1 MGMLATLKREY
12 TYISALGRVNKWV
25 KGLNGE
31 ATTLLPDD
39 FEAVCDQY
47 GSRPAIIFEDKEWSY
62 NQLDNRANRYAHWG
76 RSIGLQAGDV
86 VSLFMQNRPDYIAA
100 WYGLTKIGAVVALIN
115 HNLQGP
121 SLLHCITIAKSKA
134 VIVGHEII
142 DLWSTI
148 DGQTGDM
155 AIWVG
160 GGLFPGAG
168 DLDRSLNAQP
178 SARPS
183 RAHRETLR
191 AKDPCLYVYTS
202 GTTGNPKAATLSHM
216 RVQGMS
222 RSFIGATR
230 TKHTDR
236 VYVPLPLYHGTGGIC
251 GVGICLNTGAALV
264 LRRKF
269 SATNFWDDIVD
280 NKCTVFVYIGELFR
294 YLISAP
300 VHPKERQHIIKSC
313 FGNGLR
319 LDVWSKAEERFGIP
333 LIAEFYGST
342 EGNVSFINVDGKLGA
357 VGRIPKY
364 AKKRFNSELVRF
376 DIETEQPIRGA
387 DGLCQLCEPDEV
399 GEAIGRIDSAS
410 ARGRFEGYANDKSA
424 SDKKLLRNV
433 LEEGDLWFRTG
444 DLLKQDS
451 DGYFYF
457 VDRIGDTYRW
467 KSENVSTNEV
477 SEALGIFE
485 GIEQANVY
493 GVDVPHA
500 DGRAGM
506 AVIVAHGPVD
516 MQALSSHVKGQLP
529 SYAVPVFLRFKS
541 EVEVT
546 GTFKYRK
553 VELVQ
558 EGFDPNSIPDPMFWM
573 NSTTK
578 QYEPLTPEV
587 YAALQNGEQR
597 L

>member
-1 MGMLATLKREY
+1 MGLMNIVKREF
-12 TYISALGRVNKWV
+12 TYMSALSRINKWL
-25 KGLNGE
+25 KDLSPEGTALI
-31 ATTLLPDD
+31 PDD
-39 FEAVCDQY
+39 FEAVCDKY
-47 GSRPAIIFEDKEWSY
+47 NSSPAIIFEGKTWNY
-62 NQLDNRANRYAHWG
+62 GQLDARANRYAHWAL
-76 RSIGLQAGDV
+76 SIGLKAGDV

-100 WYGLTKIGAVVALIN
+100 WYGLSKVGVVTALVN
-115 HNLQGP
+115 HNLQGGP
-121 SLLHCITIAKSKA
+121 LLHCVSVSKSKA
-134 VIVGHEII
+134 AIVGAEII

-148 DGQTGDM
+148 DGQLGDV
-155 AIWVG
+155 AVWVG
-160 GGLFPGAG
+160 GATLANYG

-178 SARPS
+178 VTRPS
-183 RAHRETLR
+183 RAHRENLLS
-191 AKDPCLYVYTS
+191 KDPCLYVYTS

-230 TKHTDR
+230 TEHGDR
-236 VYVPLPLYHGTGGIC
+236 VYCPLPLYHGTGGIC
-251 GVGICLNTGAALV
+251 GIGIVLNTGATLV

-269 SATNFWDDIVD
+269 SATQFWDDIVD
-280 NKCTVFVYIGELFR
+280 NDCTVFVYIGELFR

-300 VHPKERQHIIKSC
+300 IHPKERAHKIKSC

-319 LDVWSKAEERFGIP
+319 ADVWARAEERYGKF

-364 AKKRFNSELVRF
+364 VKKRFNIEIVRF
-376 DIETEQPIRGA
+376 DIENERPIRGP
-387 DGLCQLCEPDEV
+387 DGLCELCAADEV
-399 GEAIGRIDSAS
+399 GEAIGKIDTST
-410 ARGRFEGYANDKSA
+410 ARGRFEGYANDTA
-424 SDKKLLRNV
+424 ATEKKLLRDV
-433 LEEGDLWFRTG
+433 FEPGDLWFRTG

-477 SEALGIFE
+477 GEAIGMFD
-485 GIEQANVY
+485 GIEQVNVY

-506 AVIVAHGPVD
+506 AVIVAHGPID
-516 MQALSSHVKGQLP
+516 LAALSSHIRAELP
-529 SYAVPVFLRFKS
+529 SYAVPLILRFKA

-553 VELVQ
+553 VELVA
-558 EGFDPNSIPDPMFWM
+558 EGFDPSTIQDQMFFM
-573 NSTTK
+573 NQSSG
-578 QYEPLTPEV
+578 QYEPLTSEL
-587 YAALQNGEQR
+587 YAQIQAGEIR
-597 L
+597 Y